1 MSTSFSS
8 TAPSTK
14 ITIFSEGLNRFDSNS
29 RVVLYSL
36 NGTCGLQIS
45 IHWMTDVGMQFIT
58 EETVA
63 PLPLPSANNS
73 AMASGRIQE
82 FIDAPN
88 VVALAS
94 RADGGEIV
102 ESSSVLSN
110 LGIEQASLLLSS
122 TSKVMMGMGQQI
134 LNGPPAAWNGW
145 DSKTYTLGHE
155 LLLEWNFWVM
165 FSLPTLATPHWHG
178 SLTCRR
184 YWRLQ

>member
-1 MSTSFSS
+1 M
-8 TAPSTK
+8 TA
-14 ITIFSEGLNRFDSNS
+14 
-29 RVVLYSL
+29 
-36 NGTCGLQIS
+36 
-45 IHWMTDVGMQFIT
+45 VGMQFIT

-94 RADGGEIV
+94 RAGSGEIV

-134 LNGPPAAWNGW
+134 LNAPPAAWNG
-145 DSKTYTLGHE
+145 
-155 LLLEWNFWVM
+155 
-165 FSLPTLATPHWHG
+165 
-178 SLTCRR
+178 
-184 YWRLQ
+184 